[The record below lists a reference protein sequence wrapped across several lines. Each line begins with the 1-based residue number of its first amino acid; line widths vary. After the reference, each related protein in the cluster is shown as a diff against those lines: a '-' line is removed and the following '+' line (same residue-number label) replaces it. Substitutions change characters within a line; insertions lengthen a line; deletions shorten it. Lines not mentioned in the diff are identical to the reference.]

1 MFRCWLRHNFSGC
14 VWNFCDQHF
23 RNSCFRFDRVISF
36 DGVISFHVCSRGN
49 AAFSLCTA
57 NPLRTF
63 FLYRVTNAVVATLLL
78 YYCLEKPLWMLYS
91 ACGIVWR
98 HLERRRRGSLLLK
111 PPRLRHICLCHCCLW
126 YWILV
131 TFFFYP
137 FCRFYITDELL
148 DPLKLCITSKRS
160 KTVSCVLLRMR
171 VCFMFGHNLFWI
183 ASRTV

>member
-1 MFRCWLRHNFSGC
+1 MFSCWLRHNFSGC

-63 FLYRVTNAVVATLLL
+63 FYTALRMPWWQHCFFTTVWKSHCECYTVHAELYDAILKEEEGEV
-78 YYCLEKPLWMLYS
+78 YYWSRL
-91 ACGIVWR
+91 AC
-98 HLERRRRGSLLLK
+98 
-111 PPRLRHICLCHCCLW
+111 HICLCHCCLW

-131 TFFFYP
+131 TFFFYS